1 MSRDGAP
8 VYSCFFQQSSF
19 ATFAVAPAK
28 DAVKLRRDVPL
39 ELLGPLGCGLQTGAG
54 SVLNVLQAKPG
65 ESIAVFGLGGVG
77 LGGIMAAKAVG
88 CDPII
93 AMDLNPARLELAKEL
108 GATSAFNPNET
119 GDLVWDI
126 ID

>member
-1 MSRDGAP
+1 
-8 VYSCFFQQSSF
+8 
-19 ATFAVAPAK
+19 
-28 DAVKLRRDVPL
+28 
-39 ELLGPLGCGLQTGAG
+39 
-54 SVLNVLQAKPG
+54 
-65 ESIAVFGLGGVG
+65 

-126 ID
+126 IDVAAPGVHYSLDTVGIGPVIRQALEVLRPAGQCVTVGFQGLENEITGD